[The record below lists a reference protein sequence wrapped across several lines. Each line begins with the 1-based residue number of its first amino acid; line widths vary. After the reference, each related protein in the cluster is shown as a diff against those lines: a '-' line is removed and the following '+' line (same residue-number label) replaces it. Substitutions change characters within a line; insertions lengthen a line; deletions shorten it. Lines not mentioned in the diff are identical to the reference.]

1 MSKYSE
7 TLVNEAKDL
16 LEECI
21 NRPTTK
27 YTLEERN
34 ELISLNKTLKWVVDH
49 AKELPLENWDKS
61 LIVKSNYS
69 PIFFSLDLIERITFD
84 SWLQSTYCGMICFYT
99 TLNDGTIISLFRF
112 NLYENHYDLQ
122 FING

>member
-21 NRPTTK
+21 NRPLAK

-34 ELISLNKTLKWVVDH
+34 ELISSNKTLKWVVDH

-69 PIFFSLDLIERITFD
+69 PIFFSMSGGFSGKIPLQYGEEYSKGTFF
-84 SWLQSTYCGMICFYT
+84 CF
-99 TLNDGTIISLFRF
+99 
-112 NLYENHYDLQ
+112 
-122 FING
+122 